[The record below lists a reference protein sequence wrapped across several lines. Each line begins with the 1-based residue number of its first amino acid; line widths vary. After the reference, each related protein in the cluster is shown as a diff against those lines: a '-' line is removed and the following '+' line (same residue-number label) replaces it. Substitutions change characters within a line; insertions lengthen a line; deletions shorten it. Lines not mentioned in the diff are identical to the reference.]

1 MAIRALE
8 PDALDQ
14 APEPEPHP
22 SPPALLVD
30 APPPPVPEGDLE
42 LLGTLVVDR
51 VAEIVELRQ
60 ALAEQASIIAQL
72 RAEVEAWRTRAITE
86 ATHRRID
93 AETAIRHERELVTE
107 IHLRMIEVD
116 VLNAELAWRKRRWW
130 QKMGRRAPATSETSP
145 ESAPH

>member
-14 APEPEPHP
+14 APEPEPIPQTLH
-22 SPPALLVD
+22 VD

-42 LLGTLVVDR
+42 VLGTLVVDR
-51 VAEIVELRQ
+51 VAEIVELRH
-60 ALAEQASIIAQL
+60 ALAEQAAIIAQL

-116 VLNAELAWRKRRWW
+116 VLTAELAWRRLRWW
-130 QKMGRRAPATSETSP
+130 QRVGRNGRATPARSP
-145 ESAPH
+145 ESPPR